1 MDVTMGDVPNSLVLI
16 FTKDCISHFQL
27 TSKDEAYVAHVV
39 LESIS
44 GLAISVLFADWVN
57 ILGRH
62 TL

>member
-16 FTKDCISHFQL
+16 FSLQVRRFP
-27 TSKDEAYVAHVV
+27 YVAHVV

-44 GLAISVLFADWVN
+44 GLAISVLFVDWVN
-57 ILGRH
+57 IPGRH

>member
-1 MDVTMGDVPNSLVLI
+1 MDVTLGDVPNSLVLI
-16 FTKDCISHFQL
+16 FTKNCISHFVL
-27 TSKDEAYVAHVV
+27 TRHMWHNHVV

-57 ILGRH
+57 IPGRH